1 MLTRWRSPWVPGRLR
16 WAATVLATALLG
28 ACALAPAPQAAQPPA
43 PGQVTGASEAPVP
56 SPEFG
61 LYPLPGATPDRPV
74 RALVR
79 PARVGPPR
87 LRVIAVPGSG
97 CTGFA
102 PFADRYFAGLLHAE
116 VWVLH
121 KPGVDLQAGAAP
133 TACPPGFVEGDALGR
148 WQADALAALRAMPA
162 VPITAWTDANAPLPT
177 VLVGIS
183 EGAELLPVLATAVPG
198 LRGLVLLGAP
208 GLDPLETAGLQVRRL
223 GVETDWARVRI
234 AAASSRP
241 DSEVVEGRALA
252 YWRDFLSW
260 PLAQPLIDSPWPLL
274 QVFGT
279 ADTLVPP
286 QAYARFAA
294 RARGRSAPFC
304 AWPFPDADHG
314 LQGPE
319 GRDGLQILWAWLER
333 WVRQPRE
340 TGLLLCDPQAQER
353 IPSRPWPAKG
363 KPEK

>member
-1 MLTRWRSPWVPGRLR
+1 MRFRWRRASLL
-16 WAATVLATALLG
+16 LATALLG
-28 ACALAPAPQAAQPPA
+28 LGALVPGWAQGMGSPAPA
-43 PGQVTGASEAPVP
+43 
-56 SPEFG
+56 SPFG
-61 LYPLPGATPDRPV
+61 LYPLPGAAPGRPV
-74 RALVR
+74 LALVR
-79 PARVGPPR
+79 AARVGPPR

-133 TACPPGFVEGDALGR
+133 DACPPGFVEGDALGR
-148 WQADALAALRAMPA
+148 WQADALAALRAMP
-162 VPITAWTDANAPLPT
+162 VAWSSANGPLPT
-177 VLVGIS
+177 VLLGIS

-208 GLDPLETAGLQVRRL
+208 GLDPVETAGLQVRRL
-223 GVETDWARVRI
+223 GVETDWARVRV

-241 DSEVVEGRALA
+241 DSEVVEGRALG

-279 ADTLVPP
+279 ADALVPP
-286 QAYARFAA
+286 QAYTRFAV
-294 RARGRSAPFC
+294 RARWRSAPFC
-304 AWPFPDADHG
+304 AWPFPEADHG

-333 WVRQPRE
+333 WARQPQE
-340 TGLLLCDPQAQER
+340 TGLLLCDPHAKER
-353 IPSRPWPAKG
+353 IPSRPWNPKV
-363 KPEK
+363 KLEK